1 MARRTWH
8 PSADTRNEI
17 LDETERQ
24 LRANGMTATT
34 VGSVA
39 RELGMSP
46 ANIFKNFGS
55 KAGLIDALVQRDL
68 LQIDA
73 MCDRE
78 LQSGPAADRIR
89 SIIRYFFRCNAR
101 INVDLPHLDTI
112 VSMATD
118 TPKSVV
124 AFRNRLQQ
132 RVEAVIREGILSG
145 EFANRDA
152 ALAAETVLDALI
164 LVMSPLEMRN
174 ASLHMDFDALE
185 LRCERLVE
193 FVIGGL
199 RMPLVK

>member
-55 KAGLIDALVQRDL
+55 KAGLVDALVQRDL

-78 LQSGPAADRIR
+78 LQS
-89 SIIRYFFRCNAR
+89 
-101 INVDLPHLDTI
+101 
-112 VSMATD
+112 
-118 TPKSVV
+118 
-124 AFRNRLQQ
+124 
-132 RVEAVIREGILSG
+132 
-145 EFANRDA
+145 
-152 ALAAETVLDALI
+152 
-164 LVMSPLEMRN
+164 
-174 ASLHMDFDALE
+174 
-185 LRCERLVE
+185 
-193 FVIGGL
+193 
-199 RMPLVK
+199 